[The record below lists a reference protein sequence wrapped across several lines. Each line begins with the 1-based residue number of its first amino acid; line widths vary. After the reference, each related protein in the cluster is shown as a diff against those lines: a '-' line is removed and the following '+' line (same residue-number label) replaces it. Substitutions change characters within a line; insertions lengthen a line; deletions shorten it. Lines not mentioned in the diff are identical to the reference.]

1 MRKLYRSLVFYCAD
15 IISLNI
21 GLFLAYYIRF
31 DFNLGS
37 ISKDFLPYIGWI
49 AIVATLVKVVV
60 FTLFKL
66 YHSLWRYAG
75 FYEVIQVV
83 IASAIA
89 NGLLSLVLIVQYM
102 LVGWVLAP
110 RSLFALTFMIDV
122 FAVGGVRLLYRAYRS
137 YVMGNHVEF
146 DNVKRVLIIGAG
158 DAGIIIAREMKRNPE
173 LRQKPVAFIDND
185 RMKIGNKI
193 YGIPIVGDD
202 THIARTVQRERI
214 NEIIIALPKAK
225 PALLNKIYA
234 ECAKTGCRIRILPSV
249 SQIIDESVVMQ
260 KVKDVDIE
268 DLLGRE
274 MVKLDTDEIEA
285 FLKDRIVLV
294 TGAGGS
300 IGSELCRQIAVFKP
314 AKLVMLDNY
323 ENNLHDVMLEL
334 RAQYPNQVFQPFIA
348 NIREEQRIETIINE
362 IKPHI
367 VFHAAAH
374 KHVPLMEWHPEEAL
388 KNNVLGTWNV
398 AKAADRAGVQ
408 RFVLISSDKAVN
420 PTNVMGATKRIAEMI
435 IQALDT
441 ISKTE
446 YMAVRF
452 GNVLGSNGSVIPIFK
467 RQIEAG
473 GPVTVTHPDM
483 TRYFMAIPEAAQ
495 LVIQAGAFAK
505 GGEIFILDMGQPIKI
520 LDLAQN
526 MIRLSGF
533 EPYED
538 IPIEFVGPRP
548 GEKLFEELLLSEEG
562 VEKTKNDKIYVAK
575 PMYENP
581 HFIEEQIN
589 YLKKTLYEQPGTL
602 DFKAFIKKL
611 VPNYIEVDHST
622 IKENGSMAMD
632 VVEQ

>member
-1 MRKLYRSLVFYCAD
+1 MKRFYRSAVFYFAD
-15 IISLNI
+15 LISLNI
-21 GLFLAYYIRF
+21 GLFIAYFIRF
-31 DFNLGS
+31 DFNLKA
-37 ISKDFLPYIGWI
+37 IPAEFIQYIGYI
-49 AIVATLVKVVV
+49 AVLSTVFKIFV

-75 FYEVIQVV
+75 AYEVTKVV
-83 IASAIA
+83 IASAVA
-89 NGLLSLVLIVQYM
+89 NTSLSAVLILQYDFM
-102 LVGWVLAP
+102 GWVFAP
-110 RSLFALTFMIDV
+110 RSIFALTFMLDV
-122 FAVGGVRLLYRAYRS
+122 FAVGGVRLLYRIYRR
-137 YVMGNHVEF
+137 HVTGAAI
-146 DNVKRVLIIGAG
+146 DYDKLKRVLIIGAG
-158 DAGIIIAREMKRNPE
+158 DAGAIIAREMKHHPE
-173 LRQKPVAFIDND
+173 LQQKPVAFIDND
-185 RMKIGNKI
+185 PFKIGNKI
-193 YGIPIVGDD
+193 NGIPIVGDD
-202 THIARTVQRERI
+202 SNIFKVVQREKV

-225 PALLNKIYA
+225 PALLNKVYGQ
-234 ECAKTGCRIRILPSV
+234 CAKTGCRIRILPSM

-274 MVKLDTDEIEA
+274 MVKLDTDEIES
-285 FLKDRIVLV
+285 FLKGKVILV

-300 IGSELCRQIAVFKP
+300 IGSELCRQIAVYNP
-314 AKLVMLDNY
+314 YKLIMLDNY
-323 ENNLHDVMLEL
+323 ENNLHDVVLEL
-334 RAQYPNQVFQPFIA
+334 KTKYPNPIFEPVIA
-348 NIREEQRIETIINE
+348 NIREENRIQTIFQK
-362 IKPHI
+362 IKPNI

-398 AKAADRAGVQ
+398 AQAADKANVD

-435 IQALDT
+435 IQAMN
-441 ISKTE
+441 SKSHTE
-446 YMAVRF
+446 FMAVRF
-452 GNVLGSNGSVIPIFK
+452 GNVLGSSGSVIPLFK

-520 LDLAQN
+520 LDLAEN

-538 IPIEFVGPRP
+538 IEIEFIGLRP

-562 VEKTKNDKIYVAK
+562 IEKTKNEKLYIAQPLFEDYD
-575 PMYENP
+575 
-581 HFIEEQIN
+581 FIRHEIN
-589 YLKKTLYEQPGTL
+589 YLKDAIISGINEISIS
-602 DFKAFIKKL
+602 DFIKKL
-611 VPNYIEVDHST
+611 VLGYSGT
-622 IKENGSMAMD
+622 INHNQ
-632 VVEQ
+632 VQR

>member
-1 MRKLYRSLVFYCAD
+1 MKRFYRSMVFYCAD
-15 IISLNI
+15 ILSLNI

-37 ISKDFLPYIGWI
+37 ISHDFLPYIGWI
-49 AIVATLVKVVV
+49 ALVSTLVKVVI
-60 FTLFKL
+60 FSIFRL

-75 FYEVIQVV
+75 VYEVIQVV

-89 NGLLSLVLIVQYM
+89 NGALSLVLILQYS
-102 LVGWVLAP
+102 LLGWLFAP
-110 RSLFALTFMIDV
+110 RSLFVLTFMIDV
-122 FAVGGVRLLYRAYRS
+122 FAVGGVRLLYRMYRRH
-137 YVMGNHVEF
+137 VMGSNI
-146 DNVKRVLIIGAG
+146 DYDKVKRVLIIGAG

-173 LRQKPVAFIDND
+173 LHQKPIAFIDND
-185 RMKIGNKI
+185 TMKIGNKI
-193 YGIPIVGDD
+193 NGIPIVGDD
-202 THIARTVQRERI
+202 TKITRTIQKERI

-225 PALLNKIYA
+225 PSMLNRIYG
-234 ECAKTGCRIRILPSV
+234 ECAKSGCRIRILPSV

-274 MVKLDTDEIEA
+274 MVKLDTDEIES
-285 FLKDRIVLV
+285 FLKDRVVLV

-323 ENNLHDVMLEL
+323 ENNLHDVVLEL
-334 RAQYPNQVFQPFIA
+334 KALYPTLVFEPFIA
-348 NIREEQRIETIINE
+348 NIREEERILSIFSEV
-362 IKPHI
+362 KPHI

-388 KNNVLGTWNV
+388 KNNILGTWNV
-398 AKAADRAGVQ
+398 AKAADKAEVK

-420 PTNVMGATKRIAEMI
+420 PTNVMGATKRVAEMI
-435 IQALDT
+435 VQALDT
-441 ISKTE
+441 VSKTE

-452 GNVLGSNGSVIPIFK
+452 GNVLGSNGSVIPLFK

-495 LVIQAGAFAK
+495 LVIQAGAFAR

-533 EPYED
+533 EPNED

-562 VEKTKNDKIYVAK
+562 MEKTKNDKIYVAK
-575 PMYENP
+575 PLYEDI
-581 HFIEEQIN
+581 HFIEDQIN
-589 YLKKTLYEQPGTL
+589 HLKKALYYEPTGM
-602 DFKAFIKKL
+602 DVRAFIKKI
-611 VPNYIEVDHST
+611 VPTYCEVDRNTDRDEAASAN
-622 IKENGSMAMD
+622 EM
-632 VVEQ
+632 